1 VILRRGLALLLVAA
15 AATSCAATTYDQSI
29 AQDSAAPPTT
39 TVVPTGTPAELLPR
53 LVDEAS
59 HLSAL
64 IASGGDKQSAVDRL
78 QALWSAVQAEVT
90 RRDRDIATEI
100 GAEIEKGR
108 KAAQFNR
115 PGSADKAYR
124 NLSALVQAYLAGP

>member
-1 VILRRGLALLLVAA
+1 LRRGLALLLLTG

-29 AQDSAAPPTT
+29 ADDSAAPTT
-39 TVVPTGTPAELLPR
+39 TVLPTGSPAELLPQ

-64 IASGGDKQSAVDRL
+64 IADGGDKQSAVDRL
-78 QALWSAVQAEVT
+78 QALWSAVEAEVT
-90 RRDRDIATEI
+90 RQDRDIATEI

-124 NLSALVQAYLAGP
+124 NLSALVQAYLAGA